1 MASARVQLPDALEG
15 LLRSEM
21 EACITQANLGNDDTL
36 IAKRYLIS
44 QVPQIEIAAELG
56 WTRSTVS
63 AHVNRV
69 LKKVEHTAQKL
80 NMA

>member
-1 MASARVQLPDALEG
+1 MSSARIKLPESLDI
-15 LLRSEM
+15 LLRSEIEM
-21 EACITQANLGNDDTL
+21 CITEANLGNDDTL

-63 AHVNRV
+63 NHVNRV
-69 LKKVEHTAQKL
+69 LKKVENAAQKM
-80 NMA
+80 NMT

>member
-1 MASARVQLPDALEG
+1 MSSARVKLPDILEN

-21 EACITQANLGNDDTL
+21 EACINEANLGNDDTL

-63 AHVNRV
+63 NHVGRV
-69 LKKVEHTAQKL
+69 LKKVENTANKL
-80 NMA
+80 NIS